1 VPVSWQMRSSAETS
15 AALAGFNHLTGWS
28 DREPLGPFGTI
39 TDSISPRYGVVAV
52 AAALLHRARTGEGAY
67 IDVSQ
72 VETGIYGL
80 SEWLLGYE
88 ASGQTVGRAGN
99 RSPHAAP
106 HGVFPCAGEDRWIAI
121 AVHDDADW
129 RRLVDAMGKPAWA
142 TAAALASADG
152 RLRAVDA
159 LEHHLATWTATQDAA
174 DLAVALQAAGL
185 DAAPVADM
193 QDVLADP
200 QLAHRNHFHELTHP
214 VVGRYVVESMGLR
227 FSAAPMQFTRPA
239 PCLAADSKETY
250 CGLLGMPEAE
260 FDELSAAG
268 VLA

>member
-1 VPVSWQMRSSAETS
+1 
-15 AALAGFNHLTGWS
+15 
-28 DREPLGPFGTI
+28 
-39 TDSISPRYGVVAV
+39 
-52 AAALLHRARTGEGAY
+52 
-67 IDVSQ
+67 VSQ

-106 HGVFPCAGEDRWIAI
+106 HGVFPCAGEDRWIAM

-142 TAAALASADG
+142 TAAALTSADG

-159 LEHHLATWTATQDAA
+159 LEHHLAAWTATQDAA
-174 DLAVALQAAGL
+174 DLAAALQAAGL